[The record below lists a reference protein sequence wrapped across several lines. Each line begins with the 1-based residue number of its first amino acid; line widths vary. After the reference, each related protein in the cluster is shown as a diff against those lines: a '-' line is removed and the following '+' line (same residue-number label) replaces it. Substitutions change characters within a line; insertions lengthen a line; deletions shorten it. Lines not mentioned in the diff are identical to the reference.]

1 MFAFVCVAAQS
12 LSAAVLRHLK
22 LLCSRCTPELSEW
35 LGGREEISRP
45 ELTSFFWDY
54 VKRNELQVGALPG

>member
-1 MFAFVCVAAQS
+1 MRLCCRPEPQCRC
-12 LSAAVLRHLK
+12 LEHLK
-22 LLCSRCTPELSEW
+22 LLCSRCTPELAEW